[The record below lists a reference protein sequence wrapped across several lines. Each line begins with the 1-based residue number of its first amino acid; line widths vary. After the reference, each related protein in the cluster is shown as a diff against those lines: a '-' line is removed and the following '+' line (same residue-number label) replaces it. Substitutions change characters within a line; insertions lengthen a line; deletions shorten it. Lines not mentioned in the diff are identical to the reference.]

1 MLSEIKNFILDLL
14 FPKHCVACG
23 AADTF
28 LCGECAAR
36 INTNAPSR
44 CIVCDKESIGFR
56 THERCQAQTPL
67 TGLIHIGWFSDPVL
81 RAVIKSWKYDFLR
94 DLEKD
99 IGNLITTFV
108 LSHKSIFPKNAIVTS
123 IPLHRKRQAWRG
135 FNQAE
140 EIGKFLA
147 HSLWFDKRTILSEV
161 EGGADFQTLLTR
173 SKNTATQAEL
183 EKEEKQNN
191 VRGAFVCQ
199 NPVLVRGKTII
210 ITDDCFTTGATMGEA
225 ALALKVAGAKEVW
238 GFVLAKG

>member
-1 MLSEIKNFILDLL
+1 MLSEIKNFVLDLF

-28 LCGECAAR
+28 LCGECAVR
-36 INTNAPSR
+36 IKTNVPSQ
-44 CIVCDKESIGFR
+44 CVVCEKESFGFR
-56 THERCQAQTPL
+56 VHERCQEKTPL
-67 TGLIHIGWFSDPVL
+67 AGFIHLGWFSDPVL
-81 RAVIKSWKYDFLR
+81 RAVIKSWKYQFLR

-123 IPLHRKRQAWRG
+123 IPLHPKRQAWRG

-147 HSLWFDKRTILSEV
+147 HGLWFDKRTILSEV
-161 EGGADFQTLLTR
+161 EGGASLENLLVR

-191 VRGAFVCQ
+191 VRGAFICR
-199 NPVLVRGKTII
+199 NPALAQGKTII
-210 ITDDCFTTGATMGEA
+210 ITDDCFTTGATMNEA
-225 ALALKVAGAKEVW
+225 ALALRQAGAKEIW